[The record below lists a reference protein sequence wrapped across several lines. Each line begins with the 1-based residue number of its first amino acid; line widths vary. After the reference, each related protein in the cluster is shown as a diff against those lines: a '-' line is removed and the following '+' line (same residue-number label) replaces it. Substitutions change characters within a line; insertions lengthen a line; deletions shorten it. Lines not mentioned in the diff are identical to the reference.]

1 MERNKSKGAESILSK
16 ASRAERERE
25 KNARPMEI
33 EWSRDGLERSRCAG
47 GDGFDVGIE
56 SDSLRRKLQPCVE
69 AEPTN

>member
-1 MERNKSKGAESILSK
+1 
-16 ASRAERERE
+16 
-25 KNARPMEI
+25 MEI